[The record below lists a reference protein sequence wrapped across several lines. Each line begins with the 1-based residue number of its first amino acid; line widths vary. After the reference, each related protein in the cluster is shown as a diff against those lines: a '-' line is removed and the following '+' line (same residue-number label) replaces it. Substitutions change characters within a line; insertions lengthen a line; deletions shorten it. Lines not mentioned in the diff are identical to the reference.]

1 MIATIFIAVILILLA
16 YFAHR
21 YLPEPVGLIAAAVL
35 GLLALYLIV
44 TAVLGASDGSR
55 RDLDAVVLSPLAYK
69 LLR

>member
-1 MIATIFIAVILILLA
+1 MIATIFIALVLIVLA
-16 YFAHR
+16 YLAHR

-44 TAVLGASDGSR
+44 TAVLGATDGR
-55 RDLDAVVLSPLAYK
+55 RELDAVVLSPLAYK